1 MKTKLFLLFILLT
14 SCSKDNSGDPTFTL
28 PPETQIG
35 ANTFGVTIN
44 GKVYIPRDPI
54 GFNIGGT
61 TPRGVI
67 FEGLTETGWRDLKI
81 VDGASSV
88 GFKMIIHF
96 KSLYNFG
103 EGKHLLANS
112 NFYGDLD
119 SIDADHLFF
128 MIWNNTIKNY
138 YYYGSISGQSEVNVT
153 RYSGT
158 TNGDWIFSGNFKGKF
173 ARYDKPDDII
183 EINDGRFDI
192 NLNTIF
198 DHPFP

>member
-1 MKTKLFLLFILLT
+1 MKTTLFILFILLT
-14 SCSKDNSGDPTFTL
+14 SCSKDNSDEPTFTL

-44 GKVYIPRDPI
+44 GKVYVPRDPI
-54 GFNIGGT
+54 GFNIGGE

-96 KSLYNFG
+96 KNLNTFG
-103 EGKHLLANS
+103 EGKHTLSDS
-112 NFYGDLD
+112 NFYGNVD

-128 MIWNNTIKNY
+128 MIWNNAIKNY
-138 YYYGSISGQSEVNVT
+138 SYYGSIAGQSEVNVT
-153 RYSGT
+153 RF
-158 TNGDWIFSGNFKGKF
+158 NKDNNQNWILSGNIKGKF
-173 ARYDKPDDII
+173 SLYNSPNEII

-198 DHPFP
+198 NHHFP